1 MTKKY
6 KETETKEQRDDTNY
20 SESVRLND
28 FILPLSFLRLICKAS
43 SIFKPNL
50 KLALSIILKERE
62 SYDLK
67 HVVVECRSFKRWDL

>member
-28 FILPLSFLRLICKAS
+28 FLSQI
-43 SIFKPNL
+43 
-50 KLALSIILKERE
+50 
-62 SYDLK
+62 
-67 HVVVECRSFKRWDL
+67 